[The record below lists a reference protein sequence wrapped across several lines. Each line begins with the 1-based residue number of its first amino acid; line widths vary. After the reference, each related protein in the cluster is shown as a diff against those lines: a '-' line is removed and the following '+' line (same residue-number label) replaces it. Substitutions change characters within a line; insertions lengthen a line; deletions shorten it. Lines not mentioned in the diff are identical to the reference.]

1 MKKQNGKSNVSSDIE
16 NVDVVNGH
24 QYHVL
29 WKGYQITE
37 ATWEPE
43 SVFDHAQETL
53 QPYKEYH
60 GLNKKV

>member
-1 MKKQNGKSNVSSDIE
+1 MGSRTYHWTSKRGC
-16 NVDVVNGH
+16 GL

-29 WKGYQITE
+29 WKVYLITE

-43 SVFDHAQETL
+43 SVFEHAQETL

-60 GLNKKV
+60 GLNK